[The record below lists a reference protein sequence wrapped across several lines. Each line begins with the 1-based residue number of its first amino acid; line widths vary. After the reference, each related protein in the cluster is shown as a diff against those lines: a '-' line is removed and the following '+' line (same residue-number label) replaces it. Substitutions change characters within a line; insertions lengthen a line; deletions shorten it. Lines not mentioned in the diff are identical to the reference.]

1 MMLKDEHQM
10 RRAAGRNQDKRDIAK
25 QRITVIGSNEQVG
38 IAKAILSLVTHAKT
52 KHVLFLEEDFTLE
65 FAQDTYNELLESLD
79 LLRSNQVDLVKLRH
93 RQAPGVPFCSLNK
106 WHGKEDELK
115 QMITAT
121 SNTNLFI
128 NKENDSPIK
137 SDNTF
142 SRLSILNTMHWI
154 KHPDIFYPNNIIW
167 KCKTERNEN
176 SFYCT
181 NSMYA
186 GWTNNPTM
194 FQKEWFLKHFKSI
207 AENDFTGRLEAAI
220 NLTPQAW
227 IWQCFVIGQGNGLF
241 THNDLDKPLHLQS
254 PC

>member
-1 MMLKDEHQM
+1 M
-10 RRAAGRNQDKRDIAK
+10 
-25 QRITVIGSNEQVG
+25 
-38 IAKAILSLVTHAKT
+38 
-52 KHVLFLEEDFTLE
+52 FLEEDFTLE

-176 SFYCT
+176 SFYCA
-181 NSMYA
+181 NSMCMGGQITLPCFRKNGFEA
-186 GWTNNPTM
+186 
-194 FQKEWFLKHFKSI
+194 FQ
-207 AENDFTGRLEAAI
+207 I
-220 NLTPQAW
+220 N
-227 IWQCFVIGQGNGLF
+227 CR
-241 THNDLDKPLHLQS
+241 K
-254 PC
+254 